1 MTDKCAYCDS
11 TDGLEWHHILPR
23 SLGGPA
29 EAFNL
34 IRVCN
39 VHHAI
44 LHDLSSRGNI
54 SELIKIGLE
63 KARAKGVRMG
73 VGHVIDPDTLERIC
87 AEKPQTTL
95 DVLAEKYNLSRA
107 TIGRNIAIWKDR
119 LAEYREQFHAKQ
131 LQHASLR

>member
-1 MTDKCAYCDS
+1 MSDKCVYCDS
-11 TDGLEWHHILPR
+11 IEGLEWHHILPR
-23 SLGGPA
+23 SLGGPD

-63 KARAKGVRMG
+63 KAKAKGVLMG
-73 VGHVIDPDTLERIC
+73 IAFAIHPDILEELC
-87 AEKPQTTL
+87 LEKPKTTL
-95 DVLAEKYNLSRA
+95 DVLADKYNLSRA
-107 TIGRNIAIWKDR
+107 TIARNITKWGYR
-119 LAEYREQFHAKQ
+119 LPEYREQFQTKQ
-131 LQHASLR
+131 LQHAALR